1 MRIFE
6 TNKGF
11 SIVEVLIVMTL
22 VAVLAAV
29 GIPAM
34 LGRMSHVH
42 LKRDART
49 IFTELNAARL
59 KAIVKN
65 TKYRVEFTV
74 PDTYSLSVWSSGSWT
89 DDATQPTK
97 TLLDGI
103 DIISPGSDFM
113 VYFFPNGTATNADSP
128 TAVDVDICVSNT
140 TKINDRMEL
149 EVDGATG
156 KVTIKT
162 GC

>member
-22 VAVLAAV
+22 IAVLASV

-34 LGRMSHVH
+34 LGRMSHVR

-74 PDTYSLSVWSSGSWT
+74 PDTYSLSVWSSGSWA

-103 DIISPGSDFM
+103 DIISPGADFM
-113 VYFFPNGTATNADSP
+113 VYFFPNGTATNMDSP

-140 TKINDRMEL
+140 TDANDRMEL
-149 EVDGATG
+149 EVDGSTG